1 MHNDNESNED
11 NNSKKEQILISL
23 SDAFKSRQ
31 I

>member
-23 SDAFKSRQ
+23 SDAFKSLQ